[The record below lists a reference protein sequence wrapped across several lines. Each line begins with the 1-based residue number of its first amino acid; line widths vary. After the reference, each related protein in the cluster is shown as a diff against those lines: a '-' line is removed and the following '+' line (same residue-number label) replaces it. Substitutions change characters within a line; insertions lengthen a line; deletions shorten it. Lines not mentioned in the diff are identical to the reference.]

1 MKKKKVLNMDKDY
14 AIEINNLTKT
24 FGQQTAVDHISFKIK
39 RGEVFGIL
47 GPNGAGKT
55 TTLRMMTT
63 LLQPTSGA
71 INIFGH
77 DVKKEPQVVRSLF
90 GLTGQ
95 YASVDED
102 ISARENLMI
111 FSRLNGLSRKAA
123 KKRSTELLQEFSLAD
138 SADKAITNFSGGM
151 RRRLDLAVSLIT
163 RPALIFLDEPT
174 TGLDPRTRMQMW
186 DTIRQL
192 VTAGSTIVLTT
203 QYLEEADELADRI
216 AVIDHGKMVSI
227 GTPSELKAQ
236 VGGAKLRLEFAD
248 NKQIPQVTSL
258 ISDLLINTPHVSRN
272 TVEVA
277 INDINVVADLLQHL
291 VKANIAM
298 INMAV
303 EQPSMDDVFFAL
315 TVGKN

>member
-1 MKKKKVLNMDKDY
+1 MTEEY
-14 AIEINNLTKT
+14 AVEINGLTKT
-24 FGQQTAVDHISFKIK
+24 FGQQTAVDQVSFNIK
-39 RGEVFGIL
+39 RGEVFGLL

-63 LLQPTSGA
+63 LLQPTSGD
-71 INIFGH
+71 IKIFGH
-77 DVKKEPQVVRSLF
+77 DVKTESQTVRSLF

-111 FSRLNGLSRKAA
+111 FSRLNGLSRQEA
-123 KKRSTELLQEFSLAD
+123 KVRTTELLEEFSLVN
-138 SADKAITNFSGGM
+138 SADKAISNFSGGM

-163 RPALIFLDEPT
+163 RPALIFLDEPM
-174 TGLDPRTRMQMW
+174 TGLDPRTRTQMW

-192 VTAGSTIVLTT
+192 VAAGSTIVLTT

-216 AVIDHGKMVSI
+216 AVIDHGKLVSI
-227 GTPSELKAQ
+227 GTPAELKAQ
-236 VGGAKLRLEFAD
+236 VGGAKLRVEVAD
-248 NKQIPQVTSL
+248 DAQAEQARGVMAETLPATPQVT
-258 ISDLLINTPHVSRN
+258 RN
-272 TVEVA
+272 VVEVA
-277 INDINVVADLLQHL
+277 IDDINTVAGVLQAITAAG
-291 VKANIAM
+291 VTM
-298 INMAV
+298 TNMSV

>member
-1 MKKKKVLNMDKDY
+1 MTEEY
-14 AIEINNLTKT
+14 AVEINGLTKT
-24 FGQQTAVDHISFKIK
+24 FGQQTAVDQVSFNIK
-39 RGEVFGIL
+39 RGEVFGLL

-63 LLQPTSGA
+63 LLQPTSGD
-71 INIFGH
+71 IKIFGH
-77 DVKKEPQVVRSLF
+77 DVKTESQTVRSLF

-111 FSRLNGLSRKAA
+111 FSRLNGLSRQEAKARTA
-123 KKRSTELLQEFSLAD
+123 ELLEEFSLVN
-138 SADKAITNFSGGM
+138 SADKAISNFSGGM

-174 TGLDPRTRMQMW
+174 TGLDPRTRTQMW

-192 VTAGSTIVLTT
+192 VAAGSTIVLTT
-203 QYLEEADELADRI
+203 QYLEEANELADRI
-216 AVIDHGKMVSI
+216 AVIDHGKLVSI
-227 GTPSELKAQ
+227 GTPAELKAQ
-236 VGGAKLRLEFAD
+236 VGGAKLRVEVVDDAQAEQARGVMAD
-248 NKQIPQVTSL
+248 TLPATPQVT
-258 ISDLLINTPHVSRN
+258 RN
-272 TVEVA
+272 VVEVA
-277 INDINVVADLLQHL
+277 IDDINTVAGVLQAITAAG
-291 VKANIAM
+291 VTM
-298 INMAV
+298 TNMSV

>member
-1 MKKKKVLNMDKDY
+1 MTEEY
-14 AIEINNLTKT
+14 AVEINGLTKT
-24 FGQQTAVDHISFKIK
+24 FGQQTAVDQVSFNIK
-39 RGEVFGIL
+39 RGEVFGLL

-63 LLQPTSGA
+63 LLQPTSGD
-71 INIFGH
+71 IKIFGH
-77 DVKKEPQVVRSLF
+77 DVKTESQTVRSLF

-111 FSRLNGLSRKAA
+111 FSRLNGLSRQEAKARTA
-123 KKRSTELLQEFSLAD
+123 ELLEEFSLVN
-138 SADKAITNFSGGM
+138 SADKAISNFSGGM

-174 TGLDPRTRMQMW
+174 TGLDPRTRTQMW

-192 VTAGSTIVLTT
+192 VAAGSTIVLTT

-216 AVIDHGKMVSI
+216 AVIDHGKLVSI
-227 GTPSELKAQ
+227 GTPAELKAQ
-236 VGGAKLRLEFAD
+236 VGGAKLRVEVVDDAQAEQARGVMAD
-248 NKQIPQVTSL
+248 TLPATPQVT
-258 ISDLLINTPHVSRN
+258 RN
-272 TVEVA
+272 VVEVA
-277 INDINVVADLLQHL
+277 IDDINTVAGVLQAITAAG
-291 VKANIAM
+291 VTM
-298 INMAV
+298 TNMSV

>member
-1 MKKKKVLNMDKDY
+1 MTEEY
-14 AIEINNLTKT
+14 AVEINGLTKT
-24 FGQQTAVDHISFKIK
+24 FGQQTAVDQVSFNIK
-39 RGEVFGIL
+39 RGEVFGLL

-63 LLQPTSGA
+63 LLQPTSGD
-71 INIFGH
+71 IKIFGH
-77 DVKKEPQVVRSLF
+77 DVKTESQTVRSLF

-111 FSRLNGLSRKAA
+111 FSRLNGLSRQEAKARTA
-123 KKRSTELLQEFSLAD
+123 ELLEEFSLVN
-138 SADKAITNFSGGM
+138 SADKAISNFSGGM

-174 TGLDPRTRMQMW
+174 TGLDPRTRTQMW

-192 VTAGSTIVLTT
+192 VAAGSTIVLTT

-216 AVIDHGKMVSI
+216 AVIDHGKLVSI
-227 GTPSELKAQ
+227 GTPAELKAQ
-236 VGGAKLRLEFAD
+236 VGGAKLRVEVAD
-248 NKQIPQVTSL
+248 DAQAEHARGVMADTLPATPQV
-258 ISDLLINTPHVSRN
+258 NRN
-272 TVEVA
+272 VVEVA
-277 INDINVVADLLQHL
+277 IDDINTVAGVLQAITAAG
-291 VKANIAM
+291 VTM
-298 INMAV
+298 TNMSV

>member
-1 MKKKKVLNMDKDY
+1 MTEEY
-14 AIEINNLTKT
+14 AVEINGLTKT
-24 FGQQTAVDHISFKIK
+24 FGQQTAVDQVSFNIK
-39 RGEVFGIL
+39 RGEVFGLL

-63 LLQPTSGA
+63 LLQPTSGD
-71 INIFGH
+71 IKIFGH
-77 DVKKEPQVVRSLF
+77 DVKTESQTVRSLF

-111 FSRLNGLSRKAA
+111 FSRLNGLSRQEAKARTA
-123 KKRSTELLQEFSLAD
+123 ELLEEFSLVNL
-138 SADKAITNFSGGM
+138 ADKAISNFSGGM

-174 TGLDPRTRMQMW
+174 TGLDPRTRTQMW
-186 DTIRQL
+186 ATIRQL
-192 VTAGSTIVLTT
+192 VAAGSTIVLTT

-216 AVIDHGKMVSI
+216 AVIDHGKLVSI
-227 GTPSELKAQ
+227 GTPAELKAQ
-236 VGGAKLRLEFAD
+236 VGGAKLRVEVVDDAQAEQARGVMANTLPAT
-248 NKQIPQVTSL
+248 PQVT
-258 ISDLLINTPHVSRN
+258 RN
-272 TVEVA
+272 VVEVA
-277 INDINVVADLLQHL
+277 IDDINTVVGILQAITAAG
-291 VKANIAM
+291 VTM
-298 INMAV
+298 TNMSV

>member
-1 MKKKKVLNMDKDY
+1 MTEEY
-14 AIEINNLTKT
+14 AVEINGLTKT
-24 FGQQTAVDHISFKIK
+24 FGQQTAVDQVSFNIK
-39 RGEVFGIL
+39 RGEVFGLL

-63 LLQPTSGA
+63 LLQPTSGD
-71 INIFGH
+71 IKIFGH
-77 DVKKEPQVVRSLF
+77 DVKTESQTVRSLF

-111 FSRLNGLSRKAA
+111 FSRLNGLSRQEAKARTA
-123 KKRSTELLQEFSLAD
+123 ELLEEFSLVN
-138 SADKAITNFSGGM
+138 SADKAISNFSGGM

-174 TGLDPRTRMQMW
+174 TGLDPRTRTQMW
-186 DTIRQL
+186 ATIRQL
-192 VTAGSTIVLTT
+192 VAAGSTIVLTT

-216 AVIDHGKMVSI
+216 AVIDHGKLVSI
-227 GTPSELKAQ
+227 GTPAELKAQ
-236 VGGAKLRLEFAD
+236 VGGAKLRVEVVDDAQAEQARGVMANTLPAT
-248 NKQIPQVTSL
+248 PQVT
-258 ISDLLINTPHVSRN
+258 RN
-272 TVEVA
+272 VVEVA
-277 INDINVVADLLQHL
+277 IDDINTVVGILQAITAAG
-291 VKANIAM
+291 VTM
-298 INMAV
+298 TNMSV

>member
-1 MKKKKVLNMDKDY
+1 MTEEY
-14 AIEINNLTKT
+14 AVEINGLTKT
-24 FGQQTAVDHISFKIK
+24 FGQQTAVDQVSFNIK
-39 RGEVFGIL
+39 RGEVFGLL

-63 LLQPTSGA
+63 LLQPTSGD
-71 INIFGH
+71 IKIFGH
-77 DVKKEPQVVRSLF
+77 DVKTESQTVRSLF

-111 FSRLNGLSRKAA
+111 FSRLNGLSRQEA
-123 KKRSTELLQEFSLAD
+123 KVRTTELLEEFSLVN
-138 SADKAITNFSGGM
+138 SADKAISNFSGGM

-174 TGLDPRTRMQMW
+174 TGLDPRTRTQMW
-186 DTIRQL
+186 ATIRQL
-192 VTAGSTIVLTT
+192 VAAGSTIVLTT

-216 AVIDHGKMVSI
+216 AVIDHGKLVSI
-227 GTPSELKAQ
+227 GTPAELKAQ
-236 VGGAKLRLEFAD
+236 VGGAKLRVEVVDDAQAEQARGVMANTLPAT
-248 NKQIPQVTSL
+248 PQVT
-258 ISDLLINTPHVSRN
+258 RN
-272 TVEVA
+272 VVEVA
-277 INDINVVADLLQHL
+277 IDDINTVAGVLQAITAAG
-291 VKANIAM
+291 VTM
-298 INMAV
+298 TNMSV

>member
-1 MKKKKVLNMDKDY
+1 MTEEY
-14 AIEINNLTKT
+14 AVEINELTKT
-24 FGQQTAVDHISFKIK
+24 FGQQTAVDQVSFNIK
-39 RGEVFGIL
+39 RGEVFGLL

-63 LLQPTSGA
+63 LLQPTSGD
-71 INIFGH
+71 IKIFGH
-77 DVKKEPQVVRSLF
+77 DVKTESQTVRSLF

-111 FSRLNGLSRKAA
+111 FSRLNGLSRQEAKARTA
-123 KKRSTELLQEFSLAD
+123 ELLEEFSLVN
-138 SADKAITNFSGGM
+138 SADKAISNFSGGM

-174 TGLDPRTRMQMW
+174 TGLDPRTRTQMW

-192 VTAGSTIVLTT
+192 VAAGSTIVLTT

-216 AVIDHGKMVSI
+216 AVIDHGKLVSI
-227 GTPSELKAQ
+227 GTPAELKAQ
-236 VGGAKLRLEFAD
+236 VGGAKLRVEVAD
-248 NKQIPQVTSL
+248 DAQAEQARGVMAATLPATPQVT
-258 ISDLLINTPHVSRN
+258 RN
-272 TVEVA
+272 VVEVA
-277 INDINVVADLLQHL
+277 IDDINTVAGVLQAITAAG
-291 VKANIAM
+291 VTM
-298 INMAV
+298 TNMSV

>member
-1 MKKKKVLNMDKDY
+1 MSEEY
-14 AIEINNLTKT
+14 AVEIEGLTKT
-24 FGQQTAVDHISFKIK
+24 FGTQTAVDNVSFNIK
-39 RGEVFGIL
+39 RGEVFGLL

-63 LLQPTSGA
+63 LLKPTSGT
-71 INIFGH
+71 IQIFGH

-111 FSRLNGLSRKAA
+111 FSRLNGLSRREA
-123 KKRSTELLQEFSLAD
+123 KERTEELLNEFSLVA
-138 SADKAITNFSGGM
+138 SADKAISNFSGGM
-151 RRRLDLAVSLIT
+151 RRRLDLAVSLIS

-174 TGLDPRTRMQMW
+174 TGLDPRTRTQMW
-186 DTIRQL
+186 DTIREL
-192 VTAGSTIVLTT
+192 VAEGSTIVLTT

-216 AVIDHGKMVSI
+216 ALIDHGKLVSL
-227 GTPSELKAQ
+227 GTPAELKAQ
-236 VGGAKLRLEFAD
+236 VGGAKLRLEMTDAQQAEQAKRIVTYALHEEVKVANNTITAPLRD
-248 NKQIPQVTSL
+248 TNQVAGILSQL
-258 ISDLLINTPHVSRN
+258 
-272 TVEVA
+272 TVA
-277 INDINVVADLLQHL
+277 GLT
-291 VKANIAM
+291 M
-298 INMAV
+298 TNMAV

>member
-1 MKKKKVLNMDKDY
+1 MTEEY
-14 AIEINNLTKT
+14 AVEINELTKT
-24 FGQQTAVDHISFKIK
+24 FGQQTAVDQVSFNIK
-39 RGEVFGIL
+39 RGEVFGLL

-63 LLQPTSGA
+63 LLQPTSGD
-71 INIFGH
+71 IKIFGH
-77 DVKKEPQVVRSLF
+77 DVKTESQTVRSLF

-111 FSRLNGLSRKAA
+111 FSRLNGLSRQEA
-123 KKRSTELLQEFSLAD
+123 KVRTTELLEEFSLVN
-138 SADKAITNFSGGM
+138 SADKAISNFSGGM

-174 TGLDPRTRMQMW
+174 TGLDPRTRTQMW

-192 VTAGSTIVLTT
+192 VAAGSTIVLTT

-216 AVIDHGKMVSI
+216 AVIDHGKLVSI
-227 GTPSELKAQ
+227 GTPAELKAQ
-236 VGGAKLRLEFAD
+236 VGGAKLRVEVAD
-248 NKQIPQVTSL
+248 DAQAEQARGVMAETLPATPQV
-258 ISDLLINTPHVSRN
+258 NRN
-272 TVEVA
+272 VVEVA
-277 INDINVVADLLQHL
+277 IDDINTVAGVLQAITAAG
-291 VKANIAM
+291 VTM
-298 INMAV
+298 TNMSV

>member
-1 MKKKKVLNMDKDY
+1 MTEEY
-14 AIEINNLTKT
+14 AVEINGLTKT
-24 FGQQTAVDHISFKIK
+24 FGQQTAVDQVSFNIK
-39 RGEVFGIL
+39 RGEVFGLL

-63 LLQPTSGA
+63 LLQPTSGD
-71 INIFGH
+71 IKIFGH
-77 DVKKEPQVVRSLF
+77 DVKTESQTVRSLF

-111 FSRLNGLSRKAA
+111 FSRLNGLSRQEA
-123 KKRSTELLQEFSLAD
+123 KVRTTELLEEFSLVN
-138 SADKAITNFSGGM
+138 SADKAISNFSGGM

-174 TGLDPRTRMQMW
+174 TGLDPRTRTQMW

-192 VTAGSTIVLTT
+192 VAAGSTIVLTT

-216 AVIDHGKMVSI
+216 AVIDHGKLVSI
-227 GTPSELKAQ
+227 GTPAELKAQ
-236 VGGAKLRLEFAD
+236 VGGAKLRVEVAD
-248 NKQIPQVTSL
+248 DAQAEQARGVMADTLPATPQVT
-258 ISDLLINTPHVSRN
+258 RN
-272 TVEVA
+272 VVEVA
-277 INDINVVADLLQHL
+277 IDDINTVAGVLQAITAAG
-291 VKANIAM
+291 VIM
-298 INMAV
+298 TNMSV

>member
-1 MKKKKVLNMDKDY
+1 MTEEY
-14 AIEINNLTKT
+14 AVEINGLTKT
-24 FGQQTAVDHISFKIK
+24 FGQQTAVDQVSFNIK
-39 RGEVFGIL
+39 RGEVFGLL

-63 LLQPTSGA
+63 LLQPTSGD
-71 INIFGH
+71 IKIFGH
-77 DVKKEPQVVRSLF
+77 DVKTESQTVRSLF

-111 FSRLNGLSRKAA
+111 FSRLNGLSRQEAKARTA
-123 KKRSTELLQEFSLAD
+123 ELLEEFSLVN
-138 SADKAITNFSGGM
+138 SADKAISNFSGGM

-174 TGLDPRTRMQMW
+174 TGLDPRTRTQMW
-186 DTIRQL
+186 ETIRQL
-192 VTAGSTIVLTT
+192 VAAGSTIVLTT

-216 AVIDHGKMVSI
+216 AVIDHGKLVSI
-227 GTPSELKAQ
+227 GTPDELKAQ
-236 VGGAKLRLEFAD
+236 VGGAKLRVEVAD
-248 NKQIPQVTSL
+248 DAQAEQARGVMADTLPATPQVT
-258 ISDLLINTPHVSRN
+258 RN
-272 TVEVA
+272 VVEVA
-277 INDINVVADLLQHL
+277 IDDINTVAGVLQAITAAG
-291 VKANIAM
+291 VTM
-298 INMAV
+298 TNMSV

>member
-1 MKKKKVLNMDKDY
+1 MTEEY
-14 AIEINNLTKT
+14 AVEINGLTKT
-24 FGQQTAVDHISFKIK
+24 FGQQTAVDQVSFNVK
-39 RGEVFGIL
+39 RGEVFGLL

-63 LLQPTSGA
+63 LLQPTSGD
-71 INIFGH
+71 IKIFGH
-77 DVKKEPQVVRSLF
+77 DVKTESQTVRSLF

-111 FSRLNGLSRKAA
+111 FSRLNGLSRQEA
-123 KKRSTELLQEFSLAD
+123 KDRTAELLEEFSLVN
-138 SADKAITNFSGGM
+138 SADKAISNFSGGM

-174 TGLDPRTRMQMW
+174 TGLDPRTRTQMW

-192 VTAGSTIVLTT
+192 VAAGSTIVLTT

-216 AVIDHGKMVSI
+216 AVIDHGKLVSI
-227 GTPSELKAQ
+227 GTPAELKAQ
-236 VGGAKLRLEFAD
+236 VGGAKLRVEVVDDAQAEQARGVMAD
-248 NKQIPQVTSL
+248 TLPATPQVT
-258 ISDLLINTPHVSRN
+258 RN
-272 TVEVA
+272 VVEVA
-277 INDINVVADLLQHL
+277 IDDINTVAGVLQAITAAG
-291 VKANIAM
+291 VTM
-298 INMAV
+298 TNMSV

>member
-1 MKKKKVLNMDKDY
+1 MTEEY
-14 AIEINNLTKT
+14 AVEINGLTKT
-24 FGQQTAVDHISFKIK
+24 FGQQTAVDQVSFNIK
-39 RGEVFGIL
+39 RGEVFGLL

-63 LLQPTSGA
+63 LLQPTSGD
-71 INIFGH
+71 IKIFGH
-77 DVKKEPQVVRSLF
+77 DVKTESQTVRSLF

-111 FSRLNGLSRKAA
+111 FSRLNGLSRQEAKARTA
-123 KKRSTELLQEFSLAD
+123 ELLEEFSLVN
-138 SADKAITNFSGGM
+138 SADKAISNFSGGM

-174 TGLDPRTRMQMW
+174 TGLDPRTRTQMW

-192 VTAGSTIVLTT
+192 VAAGSTIVLTT

-216 AVIDHGKMVSI
+216 AVIDHGKLVSI
-227 GTPSELKAQ
+227 GTPAELKAQ
-236 VGGAKLRLEFAD
+236 VGGAKLRVEVAD
-248 NKQIPQVTSL
+248 DAQAEQARGVMADKLPATPQVT
-258 ISDLLINTPHVSRN
+258 RN
-272 TVEVA
+272 VVEVA
-277 INDINVVADLLQHL
+277 IDDINTVAGVLQAITAAG
-291 VKANIAM
+291 VTM
-298 INMAV
+298 TNMSV

>member
-1 MKKKKVLNMDKDY
+1 MTEEY
-14 AIEINNLTKT
+14 AVEINGLTKT
-24 FGQQTAVDHISFKIK
+24 FGQQTAVDQVSFNIK
-39 RGEVFGIL
+39 RGEVFGLL

-63 LLQPTSGA
+63 LLQSTSGD
-71 INIFGH
+71 IKIFGH
-77 DVKKEPQVVRSLF
+77 DVKTESQTVRSLF

-111 FSRLNGLSRKAA
+111 FSRLNGLSRQEA
-123 KKRSTELLQEFSLAD
+123 KVRTTELLEEFSLVN
-138 SADKAITNFSGGM
+138 SADKAISNFSGGM

-174 TGLDPRTRMQMW
+174 TGLDPRTRTQMW

-192 VTAGSTIVLTT
+192 VAAGSTIVLTT

-216 AVIDHGKMVSI
+216 AVIDHGKLVSI
-227 GTPSELKAQ
+227 GTPAELKAQ
-236 VGGAKLRLEFAD
+236 VGGAKLRVEVAD
-248 NKQIPQVTSL
+248 DAQAEQARGVMADTLPATPQVT
-258 ISDLLINTPHVSRN
+258 RN
-272 TVEVA
+272 VVEVA
-277 INDINVVADLLQHL
+277 IDDINTVAGVLQAITAAG
-291 VKANIAM
+291 VTM
-298 INMAV
+298 TNMSV

>member
-1 MKKKKVLNMDKDY
+1 MTEEY
-14 AIEINNLTKT
+14 AVEINGLTKT
-24 FGQQTAVDHISFKIK
+24 FGQQTAVDQVSFNIK
-39 RGEVFGIL
+39 RGEVFGLL

-63 LLQPTSGA
+63 LLQPTSGD
-71 INIFGH
+71 IKIFGH
-77 DVKKEPQVVRSLF
+77 DVKTESQTVRSLF

-111 FSRLNGLSRKAA
+111 FSRLNGLSRQEA
-123 KKRSTELLQEFSLAD
+123 KVRTTELLEEFSLVN
-138 SADKAITNFSGGM
+138 SADKAISNFSGGM

-174 TGLDPRTRMQMW
+174 TGLDPRTRTQMW

-192 VTAGSTIVLTT
+192 VAAGSTIVLTT

-216 AVIDHGKMVSI
+216 AVIDHGKLVSI
-227 GTPSELKAQ
+227 GTPAELKAQ
-236 VGGAKLRLEFAD
+236 VGGAKLRVEVAD
-248 NKQIPQVTSL
+248 DAQAEQARGVMAETLPATPQVT
-258 ISDLLINTPHVSRN
+258 RN
-272 TVEVA
+272 VVEVA
-277 INDINVVADLLQHL
+277 IDDINTVAGVLQA
-291 VKANIAM
+291 VTAAGVTM
-298 INMAV
+298 TNMSV

>member
-1 MKKKKVLNMDKDY
+1 MTEEY
-14 AIEINNLTKT
+14 AVEINGLTKT
-24 FGQQTAVDHISFKIK
+24 FGQQTAVDQVSFNIK
-39 RGEVFGIL
+39 RGEVFGLL

-63 LLQPTSGA
+63 LLQPTSGD
-71 INIFGH
+71 IKIFGH
-77 DVKKEPQVVRSLF
+77 DVKTESQTVRSLF

-111 FSRLNGLSRKAA
+111 FSRLNGLSRQEA
-123 KKRSTELLQEFSLAD
+123 KVRTTELLEEFSLVN
-138 SADKAITNFSGGM
+138 SADKAISNFSGGM

-174 TGLDPRTRMQMW
+174 TGLDPRTRTQMW

-192 VTAGSTIVLTT
+192 VEAGSTIVLTT

-216 AVIDHGKMVSI
+216 AVIDHGKLVSI
-227 GTPSELKAQ
+227 GTPAELKAQ
-236 VGGAKLRLEFAD
+236 VGGAKLLVEVAD
-248 NKQIPQVTSL
+248 DAQAEQARGVMADTLPATPQVT
-258 ISDLLINTPHVSRN
+258 RN
-272 TVEVA
+272 VVEVA
-277 INDINVVADLLQHL
+277 IDDINTVAGVLQAITAAG
-291 VKANIAM
+291 VTM
-298 INMAV
+298 TNMSV

>member
-1 MKKKKVLNMDKDY
+1 MTEEY
-14 AIEINNLTKT
+14 AVEINGLTKT
-24 FGQQTAVDHISFKIK
+24 FGQQTAVDQVSFNIK
-39 RGEVFGIL
+39 RGEVFGLL

-63 LLQPTSGA
+63 LLQPTSGD
-71 INIFGH
+71 IKIFGH
-77 DVKKEPQVVRSLF
+77 DVKTESQTVRSLF

-111 FSRLNGLSRKAA
+111 FSRLNGLSRQEAKARTA
-123 KKRSTELLQEFSLAD
+123 ELLEEFSLVN
-138 SADKAITNFSGGM
+138 SADKAISNFSGGM

-174 TGLDPRTRMQMW
+174 TGLDPRTRTQMW
-186 DTIRQL
+186 ATIRQL
-192 VTAGSTIVLTT
+192 VAAGSTIVLTT

-216 AVIDHGKMVSI
+216 AVIDHGKLVSI
-227 GTPSELKAQ
+227 GTPAELKAQ
-236 VGGAKLRLEFAD
+236 VGGAKLRVEVVDDAQAEQARGVMANTLPATL
-248 NKQIPQVTSL
+248 QVT
-258 ISDLLINTPHVSRN
+258 RN
-272 TVEVA
+272 VVEVA
-277 INDINVVADLLQHL
+277 IDDINTVAGVLQAITAAG
-291 VKANIAM
+291 VTM
-298 INMAV
+298 TNMSV

>member
-1 MKKKKVLNMDKDY
+1 MTEEY
-14 AIEINNLTKT
+14 AVEINGLTKT
-24 FGQQTAVDHISFKIK
+24 FGQQTAVDQVSFNIK
-39 RGEVFGIL
+39 RGEVFGLL

-63 LLQPTSGA
+63 LLQPTSGD
-71 INIFGH
+71 IKIFGH
-77 DVKKEPQVVRSLF
+77 DVKTESQTVRSLF

-111 FSRLNGLSRKAA
+111 FSRLNGLSRQEA
-123 KKRSTELLQEFSLAD
+123 KVRTTELLEEFSLVN
-138 SADKAITNFSGGM
+138 SADKAISNFSGGM

-174 TGLDPRTRMQMW
+174 TGLDPRTRTQMW

-192 VTAGSTIVLTT
+192 VAAGSTIVLTT

-216 AVIDHGKMVSI
+216 AVIDHGKLVSI
-227 GTPSELKAQ
+227 GTPAELKAQ
-236 VGGAKLRLEFAD
+236 VGGAKLRVEVVDDAQAEQARGVMANTLPAT
-248 NKQIPQVTSL
+248 PQVT
-258 ISDLLINTPHVSRN
+258 RN
-272 TVEVA
+272 VVEVA
-277 INDINVVADLLQHL
+277 IDDINTVAGVLQAITAAG
-291 VKANIAM
+291 VTM
-298 INMAV
+298 TNMSV

>member
-1 MKKKKVLNMDKDY
+1 MTEEY
-14 AIEINNLTKT
+14 AVEINGLTKT
-24 FGQQTAVDHISFKIK
+24 FGQQTAVDQVSFNIK
-39 RGEVFGIL
+39 RGEVFGLL

-63 LLQPTSGA
+63 LLQPTSGD
-71 INIFGH
+71 IKIFGH
-77 DVKKEPQVVRSLF
+77 DVKTESQTVRSLF

-111 FSRLNGLSRKAA
+111 FSRLNGLSRQEAKARTA
-123 KKRSTELLQEFSLAD
+123 ELLEEFSLVN
-138 SADKAITNFSGGM
+138 SADKAISNFSGGM

-174 TGLDPRTRMQMW
+174 TGLDPRTRTQMW
-186 DTIRQL
+186 ETIRQL
-192 VTAGSTIVLTT
+192 VAAGSTIVLTT

-216 AVIDHGKMVSI
+216 AVIDHGKLVSI
-227 GTPSELKAQ
+227 GTPAELKAQ
-236 VGGAKLRLEFAD
+236 VGGAKLRVEVAD
-248 NKQIPQVTSL
+248 DAQAEQARGVMADKLPATPQVT
-258 ISDLLINTPHVSRN
+258 RN
-272 TVEVA
+272 VVEVA
-277 INDINVVADLLQHL
+277 IDDINTVAGVLQAITAAG
-291 VKANIAM
+291 VTM
-298 INMAV
+298 TNMSV

>member
-1 MKKKKVLNMDKDY
+1 MTEEY
-14 AIEINNLTKT
+14 AVEINGLTKT
-24 FGQQTAVDHISFKIK
+24 FGQQTAVDQVSFNIK
-39 RGEVFGIL
+39 RGEVFGLL

-55 TTLRMMTT
+55 TTL
-63 LLQPTSGA
+63 LQPTSGD
-71 INIFGH
+71 IKIFGH
-77 DVKKEPQVVRSLF
+77 DVKTESQTVRSLF

-111 FSRLNGLSRKAA
+111 FSRLNGLSRQEAKARTA
-123 KKRSTELLQEFSLAD
+123 ELLEEFSLVN
-138 SADKAITNFSGGM
+138 SADKAISNFSGGM

-174 TGLDPRTRMQMW
+174 TGLDPRTRTQMW

-192 VTAGSTIVLTT
+192 VAAGSTIVLTT

-216 AVIDHGKMVSI
+216 AVIDHGKLVSI
-227 GTPSELKAQ
+227 GTPAELKAQ
-236 VGGAKLRLEFAD
+236 VGGAKLRVEVVDDAQAEQARGVMAD
-248 NKQIPQVTSL
+248 TLPATPQVT
-258 ISDLLINTPHVSRN
+258 RN
-272 TVEVA
+272 VVEVA
-277 INDINVVADLLQHL
+277 IDDINTVAGVLQAITAAG
-291 VKANIAM
+291 VTM
-298 INMAV
+298 TNMSV